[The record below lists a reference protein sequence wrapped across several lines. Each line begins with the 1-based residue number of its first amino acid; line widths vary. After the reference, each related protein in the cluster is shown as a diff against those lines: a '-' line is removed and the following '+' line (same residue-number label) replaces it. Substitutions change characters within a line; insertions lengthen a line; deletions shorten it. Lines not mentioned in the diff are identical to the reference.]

1 MGWANAPMLSPMTAS
16 IRPSTA
22 ADLDL
27 HTRHRIGMF
36 KDMAMADDA
45 AVQRMSDR
53 FRIWLLPR
61 LVSGEVRGWVLEDY
75 GVAIGSAL
83 LWLRE
88 QLPVPVTE
96 LDLRGQVF
104 NVFVEPAHR
113 GHGHARLLMERVE
126 LDAVAWGLQILEL
139 HASKDA
145 EKLYQSMDYEPTS
158 EMRKVISEQV
168 AVPHQWKDRR

>member
-1 MGWANAPMLSPMTAS
+1 MSAV
-16 IRPSTA
+16 IRPSTS

-27 HTRHRIGMF
+27 HIRHRAGMF
-36 KDMAMADDA
+36 KDMAMADEA

-53 FRIWLLPR
+53 FRVWLLPR

-104 NVFVEPAHR
+104 NVFVEQAHR
-113 GHGHARLLMERVE
+113 GQGLARMLMERLE
-126 LDAVAWGLQILEL
+126 SDAAEWGLQILEL

-145 EKLYQSMDYEPTS
+145 EKLYTSMAYEPTS